1 MGPRDLARI
10 ERWNGLFAAVLI
22 LGAVVLFDVEVAVGV
37 AVGAGLAIVNFYGM
51 RRLVAA
57 SLRRQGMG
65 RAALQLLLIAKMG
78 ILFLLVFLAIRFL
91 PLHPAGLAVGLS
103 VFLISI
109 AVESV
114 RHALHGPET
123 DGPEAH
129 DGRA

>member
-1 MGPRDLARI
+1 MGPKELARI
-10 ERWNGLFAAVLI
+10 ERLNGLFAGALI
-22 LGAVVLFDVEVAVGV
+22 LAAVVFFDLQVAVGV

-51 RRLVAA
+51 RKLVVA
-57 SLRRQGMG
+57 SLRRSGTQ
-65 RAALQLLLIAKMG
+65 RAMLQLLLILKMG
-78 ILFLLVFLAIRFL
+78 VLFVLVFLAIRFL

-114 RHALHGPET
+114 RHALT
-123 DGPEAH
+123 DDGSEAH